1 LLPALVPVLIVV
13 VVSWPDQWPYVVA
26 TALYGMDFAMML
38 RQTQNPLGHAWSLSI
53 EEQFYIL
60 WPLII
65 SGLAAVRRLKP
76 QVVLLA
82 VWGAVTVA
90 RMTMAGAGEGASWYN
105 SPIFHGTGLL
115 LGSAAAFGVGRP
127 KLGWAG
133 IAGLVLVIAF
143 IDTYPQ
149 NLPTSVAILAAEL
162 LTLLVILD
170 PPRLLAWTPLRRLGR
185 ISYGVY
191 LWHIPV
197 IWALNAKIPDLPT
210 WLLAILAVTMA
221 TALAGVSWTL
231 IEQPILGRRN
241 LDHRLANREDVAGIE
256 LATEESQ

>member
-1 LLPALVPVLIVV
+1 
-13 VVSWPDQWPYVVA
+13 
-26 TALYGMDFAMML
+26 
-38 RQTQNPLGHAWSLSI
+38 
-53 EEQFYIL
+53 
-60 WPLII
+60 
-65 SGLAAVRRLKP
+65 
-76 QVVLLA
+76 
-82 VWGAVTVA
+82 
-90 RMTMAGAGEGASWYN
+90 
-105 SPIFHGTGLL
+105 
-115 LGSAAAFGVGRP
+115 
-127 KLGWAG
+127 
-133 IAGLVLVIAF
+133 
-143 IDTYPQ
+143 
-149 NLPTSVAILAAEL
+149 LPTSVAILAAEL

-210 WLLAILAVTMA
+210 WLLAILAVTIA